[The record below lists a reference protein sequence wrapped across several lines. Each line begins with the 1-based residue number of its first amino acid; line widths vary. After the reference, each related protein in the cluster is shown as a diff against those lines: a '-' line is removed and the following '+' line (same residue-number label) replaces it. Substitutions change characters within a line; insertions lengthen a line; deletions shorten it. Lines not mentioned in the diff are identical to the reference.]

1 MTLRS
6 EIIAEQLR
14 QLISTA
20 VRFELRDPELGDLT
34 ITRVKVSSDLQF
46 ADICFAGAPERQ
58 GRALSALSRAKGAIK
73 RYLGQNIQL
82 RKMPELRFHPDQDAA
97 AEQRIGTLLQQLEI
111 PPAKDGEAD

>member
-1 MTLRS
+1 MTIRS

-20 VRFELRDPELGDLT
+20 VRFELRDPELRDLT

-46 ADICFAGAPERQ
+46 ADICFAGAAKREAK
-58 GRALSALSRAKGAIK
+58 ALAGLNRAKGAIK

-82 RKMPELRFHPDQDAA
+82 RKMPELRFHPDQEAA
-97 AEQRIGTLLQQLEI
+97 AEQRIGALLQQLEI